1 MTVKENLNVRDAPE
15 RYGDKLFTIKEKSSV
30 KIVEI
35 GQMEVI
41 DNICSVWVKVEIQ
54 SGAKDTS
61 GKTLKLGQTGWCF
74 AGYLE

>member
-1 MTVKENLNVRDAPE
+1 
-15 RYGDKLFTIKEKSSV
+15 
-30 KIVEI
+30 
-35 GQMEVI
+35 MEVI

-61 GKTLKLGQTGWCF
+61 GKALKPGQTGWCF